1 VFSPKQQHT
10 SQVSSLSY
18 KSRLERAKERTTDD
32 DDDERTSS
40 VCVLYTTTTLKRCEE
55 IILLRTQFYYYYRCF
70 FFILF
75 FFLVSI
81 ISNNNEIKMEKKTS
95 MKTLNRDLR
104 KKKHTHEETQTFEKY
119 FLEYGL
125 KEKLF

>member
-1 VFSPKQQHT
+1 
-10 SQVSSLSY
+10 
-18 KSRLERAKERTTDD
+18 
-32 DDDERTSS
+32 
-40 VCVLYTTTTLKRCEE
+40 
-55 IILLRTQFYYYYRCF
+55 
-70 FFILF
+70 
-75 FFLVSI
+75 
-81 ISNNNEIKMEKKTS
+81 MEKKTS